1 MGECQPV
8 LGQLAGMEVSRGNLH
23 KVPAVPLKAEKLGT
37 RVLGVKEVMLD
48 WFNFVELKPEENELQ
63 AENGIREP
71 V

>member
-1 MGECQPV
+1 
-8 LGQLAGMEVSRGNLH
+8 MEVSRGNLH
-23 KVPAVPLKAEKLGT
+23 KVPAVHLKAEKLGT

-48 WFNFVELKPEENELQ
+48 WFNFVELKPEENEPQ